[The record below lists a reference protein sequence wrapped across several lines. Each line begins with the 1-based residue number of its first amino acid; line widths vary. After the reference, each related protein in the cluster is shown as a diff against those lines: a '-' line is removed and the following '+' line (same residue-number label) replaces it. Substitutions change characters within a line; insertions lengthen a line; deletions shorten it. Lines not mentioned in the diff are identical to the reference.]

1 MSTVEERR
9 AKHLAQRRESILE
22 AAARVFAHKGFEK
35 ATTREIAREAAVSEG
50 TIYNYFSSK
59 RELLTAL
66 ADMVQ
71 AHFAAVVPTPVSRGD
86 DRANITKAVEGVLG
100 VIAEHAVVIRG
111 LLTAL
116 WEDQGYDAQSFLIPG
131 MSDLVFRVG
140 AYLQGR
146 TAAGSIRSCD
156 VQVVARMVVGMI
168 VYLAIPY
175 VRGMEPVPPAAER
188 HRQAEL
194 LVSILTDGL
203 RT

>member
-1 MSTVEERR
+1 MSTVTERR
-9 AKHLAQRRESILE
+9 ARHLAQRRESILE

-35 ATTREIAREAAVSEG
+35 ATTREIAQEAAVSEG

-59 RELLTAL
+59 RQLLTAL

-71 AHFAAVVPTPVSRGD
+71 AHFAAVVPAPVKSGD
-86 DRANITKAVEGVLG
+86 DRANITRAVEEVLG
-100 VIAEHAVVIRG
+100 VIAEHTVVIRG

-116 WEDQGYDAQSFLIPG
+116 WEDQAYEVQSFLIPG
-131 MSDLVFRVG
+131 MSDLVLRVA

-146 TAAGSIRSCD
+146 MAAGTIRSCD

-175 VRGMEPVPPAAER
+175 VRGMEPVPSAIER
-188 HRQAEL
+188 RGQAEL
-194 LVSILTDGL
+194 LVNILIDGL
-203 RT
+203 RA